1 MVESINVCVFIWT
14 YILHVECCVL
24 PLPSKKKRKKSKF
37 GQICIAIRANPY
49 MTYTLFTQF
58 HQFLTAA
65 QWNLKMSAFLP
76 STHCSSSSLWGWT
89 AAAAVEEWLFY
100 LFFFIST
107 LSFFFTNANTGWQLQ
122 KKAVKLPNSFCDC
135 EENSEHQVLLHKESK
150 MWEQNLP
157 HAHRL
162 KYPKLYNVKIVSPKL
177 KQPTSNTWATII
189 Q

>member
-1 MVESINVCVFIWT
+1 MLSAACSR
-14 YILHVECCVL
+14 C
-24 PLPSKKKRKKSKF
+24 PAKKKKQVWSNMHSHKSKPLYDLYIIHTVSSVSHSSPVEF
-37 GQICIAIRANPY
+37 KDVRLSSLH
-49 MTYTLFTQF
+49 TLQLVFTVR
-58 HQFLTAA
+58 L
-65 QWNLKMSAFLP
+65 N
-76 STHCSSSSLWGWT
+76 SSSSSGGATL
-89 AAAAVEEWLFY
+89 LS
-100 LFFFIST
+100 LFFIST